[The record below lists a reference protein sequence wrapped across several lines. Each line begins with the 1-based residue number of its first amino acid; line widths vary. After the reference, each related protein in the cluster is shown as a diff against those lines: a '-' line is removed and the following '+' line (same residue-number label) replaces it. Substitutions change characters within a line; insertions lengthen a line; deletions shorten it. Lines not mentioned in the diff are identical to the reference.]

1 MPIRMSGIYRRSGGR
16 LMSVWRGA
24 RPADGALSR
33 ARLSDR
39 FRQFCGGVRRRRSRM
54 RNLERA
60 WTSMAVFGKFTEHQ
74 QEALMARAASKK
86 SSKKR
91 GAASRKTGR
100 GSARKG
106 PAAKKGAPQ
115 KRSASKGRRR
125 QTKGSAEWA
134 GAFQTLLGSSQGR
147 EIMADMLDAVSATL
161 RKQRE
166 TAIRAGEAGT
176 EAVAGAVETTLD
188 AATEIASGTMGIAQ
202 RAATVLTDVISEAM
216 RSVLAG
222 LPGGTT
228 GSTKT
233 RGRQRSPRK

>member
-1 MPIRMSGIYRRSGGR
+1 
-16 LMSVWRGA
+16 
-24 RPADGALSR
+24 
-33 ARLSDR
+33 
-39 FRQFCGGVRRRRSRM
+39 
-54 RNLERA
+54 
-60 WTSMAVFGKFTEHQ
+60 
-74 QEALMARAASKK
+74 MARAAIKK

-91 GAASRKTGR
+91 GAASSRKTGR
-100 GSARKG
+100 GGARKG

-188 AATEIASGTMGIAQ
+188 AATEMHRERWASLSARRPFSRTSSLKRCGRSWRACQVGQ
-202 RAATVLTDVISEAM
+202 RGQQRHEVGSVLRVSEASD
-216 RSVLAG
+216 RPLALSSDAGWSGLTVGGAGGLAG
-222 LPGGTT
+222 ELGNNGKSGNEALPF
-228 GSTKT
+228 SL
-233 RGRQRSPRK
+233 

>member
-1 MPIRMSGIYRRSGGR
+1 
-16 LMSVWRGA
+16 
-24 RPADGALSR
+24 
-33 ARLSDR
+33 
-39 FRQFCGGVRRRRSRM
+39 M

-60 WTSMAVFGKFTEHQ
+60 WTSLAVFGKFTEHQ

-91 GAASRKTGR
+91 GAASSRKTGR

-134 GAFQTLLGSSQGR
+134 GAFQTLIGSSQGR

-176 EAVAGAVETTLD
+176 EAVAGTVETTLD

-202 RAATVLTDVISEAM
+202 SAATVLTDVISEAM

-233 RGRQRSPRK
+233 RGRQRSSA